1 MNHVLRVDVHQ
12 CLTDLFYVAC
22 SDPLCEPTLWL
33 LLHFFIKLAFR
44 CVLENQIDAL
54 FIVKKS
60 VELQDI
66 RMSQVALNFNLSLEL
81 VSDVCMQQL
90 VLLHHLESHYEARV
104 LFTCNENVAELTAA
118 KLPTELKITQLPL
131 LGFND

>member
-1 MNHVLRVDVHQ
+1 M
-12 CLTDLFYVAC
+12 
-22 SDPLCEPTLWL
+22 WL

-44 CVLENQIDAL
+44 RVLENQIDAL
-54 FIVKKS
+54 FIVKKP

-66 RMSQVALNFNLSLEL
+66 WMSQVALNFNLSLEL

-90 VLLHHLESHYEARV
+90 VLLHHLESHYEAR
-104 LFTCNENVAELTAA
+104 LLLTCKENVAELTAA
-118 KLPTELKITQLPL
+118 KLPTELEITQLPL